1 MKRFP
6 FRVTTHKRLKLL
18 LAKHP
23 KSTHLIT
30 ARCSLSQTVAMY
42 PNYFKVRHR
51 SDSFVGQSRDCN
63 LLFNIKTLTKMKKY
77 WILLT
82 AALLLIVGVVLHVQF
97 GNMFSAGTYCRN
109 YFAAGDYAIGVF
121 AAGKFS
127 IGIFS
132 AGIFSIGIFSI
143 GLFNIGLY
151 AIGFFILAWKK
162 RYAKFLKREVE

>member
-1 MKRFP
+1 MI
-6 FRVTTHKRLKLL
+6 VLL
-18 LAKHP
+18 DNHEIA
-23 KSTHLIT
+23 I
-30 ARCSLSQTVAMY
+30 
-42 PNYFKVRHR
+42 
-51 SDSFVGQSRDCN
+51 
-63 LLFNIKTLTKMKKY
+63 LLFNIKTLTKMKKH

-82 AALLLIVGVVLHVQF
+82 AALLLIVGVVLHVQL
-97 GNMFSAGTYCRN
+97 GNMFSAGTYSSN

-143 GLFNIGLY
+143 GIFNIGLY
-151 AIGFFILAWKK
+151 AIGFFILGWRK